1 MKSRSLARILKLW
14 GKSSDLERTLCRFL
28 LVHGWCTAG
37 EANSRARICREQTV
51 STGTE
56 FAAHRPHGDDA
67 RSDERFV
74 RILLVEDRAVLAD
87 EIRQSLGQAGR
98 ASFDVVCETS
108 LVEAAAHIRGA
119 SFDLLLMDPMLP
131 NVERHAAL
139 ELANDLAHRLPV
151 VVLTGTEA
159 FAGAG
164 EEIRQR
170 LRTCVEHAD
179 VPGKLLSAIKRS
191 RRLGTGVMTPIF
203 CRLEGFFG

>member
-1 MKSRSLARILKLW
+1 M
-14 GKSSDLERTLCRFL
+14 
-28 LVHGWCTAG
+28 
-37 EANSRARICREQTV
+37 
-51 STGTE
+51 STGAE
-56 FAAHRPHGDDA
+56 FAGHRPRGDDA

-74 RILLVEDRAVLAD
+74 RILLVENRSALAD

-98 ASFDVVCETS
+98 GSFDVVCESS
-108 LVEAAAHIRGA
+108 LVEAAAQIRGD

-131 NVERHAAL
+131 DVERRAAL

-164 EEIRQR
+164 DELRQR
-170 LRTCVEHAD
+170 LRACVENAD
-179 VPGKLLSAIKRS
+179 VPNKLLAAIKRS

-203 CRLEGFFG
+203 CRLESLCG